1 MCNTCG
7 PLSAMSLMTCH
18 AFPQF
23 SVRAHL
29 FCRLP
34 HLYISN
40 GLLRIHMPK
49 SHSLH
54 VLEPWASLFGAPE
67 SSTVP
72 PSSQPLGLL
81 LFPLKCPWN
90 PQTPVSRCLPS
101 GGPLLWYLGA
111 LTGDTLAST
120 FPLPVLIGHRGQNVL
135 SKRLLC
141 ACHHPAQKPPI
152 TASWAPS
159 VLWSGTLPLPRL
171 ANLPFSI
178 DLPLL
183 CLLLAPARSV
193 YSLWWVLVMN
203 KTMVRLCQGPS
214 LSGWDASARGLG

>member
-1 MCNTCG
+1 MQHVWATVCNVTDDMPCVSSVLCAC
-7 PLSAMSLMTCH
+7 PSLLQASPLIHFQRSAQNPHAQVTLSACPRALGFPLWGTRILDCPTFQSATGPAAFSSEMSLEPTDSCQSLS
-18 AFPQF
+18 PQWRP
-23 SVRAHL
+23 SPLVPGGSDWRH
-29 FCRLP
+29 
-34 HLYISN
+34 S
-40 GLLRIHMPK
+40 GLH
-49 SHSLH
+49 
-54 VLEPWASLFGAPE
+54 
-67 SSTVP
+67 
-72 PSSQPLGLL
+72 
-81 LFPLKCPWN
+81 
-90 PQTPVSRCLPS
+90 
-101 GGPLLWYLGA
+101 
-111 LTGDTLAST
+111 

-193 YSLWWVLVMN
+193 YSLRWVLVMN